1 MTITPAA
8 AAYGPTNFDWV
19 FVDEVADKRATEI
32 RRALKVSLSPE
43 QTKKCIRHIIQYY
56 LEERLRDHNN
66 VRWAIK
72 LFEEA
77 QQSNNINCLLK
88 AYTIDSAFY
97 RMLNRDLAG
106 DYFNNNTENQNY
118 HVALTYI
125 LVLFFNIFQLNNKL
139 TYKGECF
146 RGLSMSENDYKQY
159 KIGCRLLFKSF
170 QSTSALRERTE
181 SFAKANTSE
190 QLKATFKFTIKYS
203 PTAINIKDDSTYKHE
218 EEILVY
224 PYSVFEV
231 KSIQEDSNGIYIE
244 FEECKTEMTDY

>member
-1 MTITPAA
+1 MAITPAA
-8 AAYGPTNFDWV
+8 AAYGPTNFDWI

-43 QTKKCIRHIIQYY
+43 EEKNCIRHIIKYY
-56 LEERLRDHNN
+56 LKERLQGYNN
-66 VRWAIK
+66 VAWAIK

-88 AYTIDSAFY
+88 AYTIDSDFY

-106 DYFNNNTENQNY
+106 DYFDNDTNNQNY

-125 LVLFFNIFQLNNKL
+125 LVLFFNIFQFNNKL
-139 TYKGECF
+139 KYKGECF
-146 RGLSMSENDYKQY
+146 RGLIMSESDYKQY

-170 QSTSALRERTE
+170 QSTSALRERAQL
-181 SFAKANTSE
+181 FAKANTSE
-190 QLKATFKFTIKYS
+190 QLKTTFKFTIKHS
-203 PTAINIKDDSTYKHE
+203 PTAINIKNDSTYKYE
-218 EEILVY
+218 EEILLY

-231 KSIQEDSNGIYIE
+231 KSIVKDSNGIYIE
-244 FEECKTEMTDY
+244 FEECETEMTD